1 MKQNLFTTIILLST
15 FFIGRGQNEYEK
27 SDDESRIVLNTFI
40 PENVLENTPSAR
52 KLFITKLGQITSI
65 NGLGGSNS
73 NPENRFIISG
83 DLNITTK
90 DVLPTAPPKYAVTI
104 ETNIA
109 VGDGIDGIAF
119 SSDFIE
125 FKGIGESEDKAF
137 ISAIRKINP
146 RNKQIQE
153 LLENGK
159 KKIIEYYNTQCDFIQ
174 KEANTLSDSRSFDQ
188 AIYVLSQVPKI
199 TKDCYDSSMDL
210 AVGITKKKF
219 EFECQTNISK
229 AKSLI
234 SNGMFSEA
242 TTLLG
247 FYTKDMECY
256 SDVSLLLEEIKIGIC
271 SKFIGQA
278 RGHWANR
285 NSKSAAQS
293 LANINSNSPCYEE
306 SLVISKEISGY
317 LDEKEKKEWDLNYE
331 KYKDDLAIKN
341 RELDNQES
349 RIKAVRDIG
358 VAYGENQPKKITY
371 SPIIR

>member
-15 FFIGRGQNEYEK
+15 FFIGRGQNKYEK

-52 KLFITKLGQITSI
+52 KLFITKLGQITSR

-83 DLNITTK
+83 DLNIITK

-125 FKGIGESEDKAF
+125 FKGIGVSEDKAF

>member
-1 MKQNLFTTIILLST
+1 MRQNLFTTIILLST
-15 FFIGRGQNEYEK
+15 FFIGRGQNQYEK

-52 KLFITKLGQITSI
+52 KLFITKLGQITSR

-83 DLNITTK
+83 DLNILTK
-90 DVLPTAPPKYAVTI
+90 EVLPTAPPKYAVTI

-125 FKGIGESEDKAF
+125 FKGIGVSEDKAF

-188 AIYVLSQVPKI
+188 AVYVLSQVPKI

-349 RIKAVRDIG
+349 RIKAARDIG